1 MDEDLNE
8 ILYAINAAAAEY
20 FCAMLYSPAGGAAY
34 IYIKNRGLSDE
45 TLEAFRI
52 GYAPAQ
58 SDLKQVLL
66 QKGFSEAQILASGL
80 YGSDEHGVWFRFRDR
95 LMFPIFDP
103 MGRLIGF
110 SGRVM
115 DDREPKYK
123 NTSETEI
130 FRKRSNLFAF
140 DKAVWSRKS
149 YLILCEGQM
158 DVISMH
164 QAGFTNAV
172 ASLGTALTEA
182 QAALIRTAAYRV
194 VLLYDT
200 DGPGKKA
207 TERAISIL
215 ESAGV
220 LTYISN
226 TLPFKDPDEMLHA
239 GLKDE
244 FQYRLKH
251 PMPADEYLVREALFS
266 GDKPDFSAAVNVLLH
281 DCTSERAVKVVKKIV
296 DNA

>member
-1 MDEDLNE
+1 MDEESNE
-8 ILYAINAAAAEY
+8 ILYAVNAAAAEV
-20 FCAMLYSPAGGAAY
+20 FQKMLQAPEGRSALS
-34 IYIKNRGLSDE
+34 YIKNRGLTDE
-45 TLEAFRI
+45 TLEKFQV
-52 GYAPAQ
+52 GYAPA
-58 SDLKQVLL
+58 SPALKQTFL
-66 QKGFSEAQILASGL
+66 QKGFSEEDLIASGL
-80 YGSDEHGVWFRFRDR
+80 YGSDEQGVWFRFKDR

-103 MGRLIGF
+103 MGRVIGF

-123 NTSETEI
+123 NTPETAI
-130 FRKRSNLFAF
+130 FKKRSNLFAF
-140 DKAVWSRKS
+140 DKAVWSCKS

-182 QAALIRTAAYRV
+182 QAALIKTTAYRV

-207 TERAISIL
+207 TQRAISIL

-220 LTYISN
+220 LTYICN
-226 TLPFKDPDEMLHA
+226 TLPYKDPDEMIQAGQKEALH
-239 GLKDE
+239 E
-244 FQYRLKH
+244 RLRH
-251 PMPADEYLVREALFS
+251 PMPADEYLVREALFD
-266 GDKPDFSAAVNVLLH
+266 GGKPDFSTAVNVLLH
-281 DCTSERAVKVVKKIV
+281 DCTHDRAAKVVRTIV
-296 DNA
+296 NNL